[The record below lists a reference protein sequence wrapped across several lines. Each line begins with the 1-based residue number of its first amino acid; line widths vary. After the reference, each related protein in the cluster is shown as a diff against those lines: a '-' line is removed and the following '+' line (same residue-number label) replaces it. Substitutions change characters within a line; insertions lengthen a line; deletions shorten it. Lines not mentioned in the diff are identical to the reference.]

1 MMDWII
7 LNKFRIDWVSI
18 LIFLNL
24 ILLSYTKWKYNR
36 KFTSFFKSIDP
47 SVYFNNYG
55 NNFFFSRFF
64 GINILVF
71 SLVNISLILIFILN
85 SFGLIKMVFFEFSIL
100 FLFLIFIGFLSYI
113 LCSFLGAILGVKR
126 ETLAYVFNNLR
137 FLFRI
142 SIFVYAI
149 LIVHHFYFINT
160 FQFLKISFFCVLFLY
175 YLFSIII
182 VYRFLEKLNRGKFY
196 LILYLCTLKVTPW
209 VFIYWFIKYI

>member
-1 MMDWII
+1 MDWII

-55 NNFFFSRFF
+55 NNFFFSRLF

-142 SIFVYAI
+142 SIFVYVI
-149 LIVHHFYFINT
+149 LIVHHFYFIDT
-160 FQFLKISFFCVLFLY
+160 FQFLKISFFCVLILY

-182 VYRFLEKLNRGKFY
+182 IYRFLEKLNRGKFY

>member
-1 MMDWII
+1 
-7 LNKFRIDWVSI
+7 
-18 LIFLNL
+18 
-24 ILLSYTKWKYNR
+24 
-36 KFTSFFKSIDP
+36 
-47 SVYFNNYG
+47 
-55 NNFFFSRFF
+55 
-64 GINILVF
+64 
-71 SLVNISLILIFILN
+71 
-85 SFGLIKMVFFEFSIL
+85 MVFFEFSIL
-100 FLFLIFIGFLSYI
+100 FLFLILIGFLSYI
-113 LCSFLGAILGVKR
+113 LCSFLGVVLGVKI
-126 ETLAYVFNNLR
+126 ETLAYAFDNLR

-160 FQFLKISFFCVLFLY
+160 FQFLKISFFCVLILY